1 MAAVYGAVENVMDSM
16 GMMRGDMAYPKRAL
30 FGAAVGYAAVE
41 TFRPSIMY
49 YDDGTARPWSF
60 SAMGATIDN
69 QSKQQHSTWLP
80 WWSGPLAGAVV
91 FSQMI

>member
-1 MAAVYGAVENVMDSM
+1 MAAVYGAVEGVMDSM
-16 GMMRGDMAYPKRAL
+16 GMMRGSSAYAKRAA
-30 FGAAVGYAAVE
+30 FGAVVGYAVVE
-41 TFRPSIMY
+41 TVRPSIMY

-60 SAMGATIDN
+60 SSFGATVDN
-69 QSKQQHSTWLP
+69 NTKQQHSTWLP

>member
-1 MAAVYGAVENVMDSM
+1 MSAVYGAVEGVMDSM

-60 SAMGATIDN
+60 STFGQTMDN
-69 QSKQQHSTWLP
+69 NTKQQHSTYVP
-80 WWSGPLAGAVV
+80 WWFGPLGGAIV